1 MAKISLKPVEKKLLQ
16 ILRAL
21 KEEATRVNLAPEQK
35 KKLAKDIGNVKK
47 LIKRIPPNCKGY
59 DLGI

>member
-21 KEEATRVNLAPEQK
+21 KKEATRINLVPAQK
-35 KKLAKDIGNVKK
+35 QKLAKDIGNVKK
-47 LIKRIPPNCKGY
+47 LIKRIPPNCRGY